1 MPPQPMIPIL
11 TSFKFIPQDHIHSDQ
26 AFHMFPLIFS
36 GGNLHFTIKEEND
49 IVNRDK
55 ITIGFTKNV
64 YYTFQSK
71 RSGIDQEPGSQP
83 DTDSYTN
90 IRLQICCFIKKKF
103 TGKK

>member
-1 MPPQPMIPIL
+1 
-11 TSFKFIPQDHIHSDQ
+11 
-26 AFHMFPLIFS
+26 MFPLIFS

-64 YYTFQSK
+64 YYTFQSYTFQSK
-71 RSGIDQEPGSQP
+71 RSGIDQEPGGSQP

-103 TGKK
+103 TVKNEGC

>member
-1 MPPQPMIPIL
+1 
-11 TSFKFIPQDHIHSDQ
+11 
-26 AFHMFPLIFS
+26 MFLLIFS

-103 TGKK
+103 TVKNEGCWSSNGSILADIPSSFSIRLGN